1 MLRPRTAV
9 FIPLGDETRAAMA
22 RGAEMIGLVLLF
34 DVVVIGGYL
43 LVTKPLGNVVWIVP
57 TFVLFGLVVAAY
69 LYGRL
74 SDGTA

>member
-1 MLRPRTAV
+1 VFRAWTAV
-9 FIPLGDETRAAMA
+9 FMPLGDETRAAMA

-43 LVTKPLGNVVWIVP
+43 LLTEPLEKVVWIVP
-57 TFVLFGLVVAAY
+57 TVVLFGLVVAAY

-74 SDGTA
+74 SDGAA

>member
-43 LVTKPLGNVVWIVP
+43 LVTEPLGDVVWIVP

>member
-1 MLRPRTAV
+1 
-9 FIPLGDETRAAMA
+9 MA

-43 LVTKPLGNVVWIVP
+43 LVTEPLEDVVWVAP
-57 TFVLFGLVVAAY
+57 TVVLFSLVVAAY

-74 SDGTA
+74 FDGAA

>member
-22 RGAEMIGLVLLF
+22 RGAEIIGLVLLF

-43 LVTKPLGNVVWIVP
+43 LVTEPLGNVVWIVP
-57 TFVLFGLVVAAY
+57 IFVLFGLVVAAY

-74 SDGTA
+74 SDGAA

>member
-1 MLRPRTAV
+1 MVRARTTV
-9 FIPLGDETRAAMA
+9 FMPLGDETRAAMA

-43 LVTKPLGNVVWIVP
+43 LVTEPLENVVWIVP
-57 TFVLFGLVVAAY
+57 TFVLFSLVVAAY

-74 SDGTA
+74 SDGAA